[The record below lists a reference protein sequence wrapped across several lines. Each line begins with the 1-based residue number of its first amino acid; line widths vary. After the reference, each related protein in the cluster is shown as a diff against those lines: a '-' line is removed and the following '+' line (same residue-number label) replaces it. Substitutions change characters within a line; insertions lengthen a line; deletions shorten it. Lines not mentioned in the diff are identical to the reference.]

1 MGREASAVTKFFFKP
16 EGPDIF
22 PVLDPGYGC
31 QVLGRLAASRRAA
44 VKMPETP
51 LPGTSPSPCSP
62 SGQS

>member
-1 MGREASAVTKFFFKP
+1 MGREASAVTKLSLK
-16 EGPDIF
+16 DLIF
-22 PVLDPGYGC
+22 SPVLDPGYGC